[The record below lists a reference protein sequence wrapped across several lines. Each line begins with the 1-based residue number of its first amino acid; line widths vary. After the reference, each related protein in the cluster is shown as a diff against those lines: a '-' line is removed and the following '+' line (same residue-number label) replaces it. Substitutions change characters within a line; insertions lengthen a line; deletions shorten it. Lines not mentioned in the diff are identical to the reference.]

1 MKETEKRMEDML
13 HKTFIEFMIIYI
25 SILIVCKHTCTLA
38 ENDWKEWVCVCGGGG
53 VLSFR
58 QMATKSIFLSMNI
71 RKMVV
76 NATISC
82 IMHSIYKDVK
92 YTKSDNFWIH
102 PRKLDVN
109 QFEFDTDMWSSE

>member
-1 MKETEKRMEDML
+1 M
-13 HKTFIEFMIIYI
+13 
-25 SILIVCKHTCTLA
+25 
-38 ENDWKEWVCVCGGGG
+38 CVGEGG

-58 QMATKSIFLSMNI
+58 QMATKSIFLNMNI

-92 YTKSDNFWIH
+92 YTKSDN
-102 PRKLDVN
+102 
-109 QFEFDTDMWSSE
+109 S